1 MLHLYLEL
9 PSWAFLERMVS
20 YFTHLTESTRSSYIL
35 GVLDLLASLD
45 SLWEVAE
52 ASMPGLA
59 FGLVG
64 LMEAPSLAL
73 RLAIVARFAP
83 PNSFI
88 DQALIMDNFALLYV
102 TDRHSDQD
110 SACCYS
116 QKAPHSGVEAAR
128 TD

>member
-88 DQALIMDNFALLYV
+88 DGNLDGEGQSPPALCDDPLHRRGSPYTQA
-102 TDRHSDQD
+102 
-110 SACCYS
+110 SA
-116 QKAPHSGVEAAR
+116 
-128 TD
+128 